1 MPASH
6 HAGRSLRSVNT
17 ASVAEAWPWRNK
29 MQAGGTAFEQVLEAS
44 RLHSDA
50 MHGRNEL
57 ETHRPAAFRVT
68 AQALGAIAHLGG
80 GFALRACIALLISG
94 ETRD

>member
-1 MPASH
+1 
-6 HAGRSLRSVNT
+6 
-17 ASVAEAWPWRNK
+17 

-44 RLHSDA
+44 RHHSDA
-50 MHGRNEL
+50 MHGRNSFKID
-57 ETHRPAAFRVT
+57 RPAAFRVT
-68 AQALGAIAHLGG
+68 AQALGANAHLGG